1 MNLSRWA
8 VPASY
13 FSLVLGLTGL
23 GNGWRVASRLWGFP
37 TWIGE
42 AVMAVA
48 VAVWA
53 VLLLRFAIKWIAV
66 REAAR
71 AEAAHP
77 VQCCFIALV
86 PVATMLAGIG
96 VLPHAHGA
104 GTVIILVGAAASLLF
119 GLWRHGGQWR
129 GGRDAKTTTTVLYLP
144 TVGAN
149 LVSAIAMSALG
160 WPSWGQLFFG
170 AGVLAWIV
178 QESIILGRF
187 LTVEPLPLALRPTV
201 GIQMAPPA
209 VALLAYAAVTVGPPD
224 LFARMLLGYAIV
236 QALMVLRLMPW
247 IRQPF
252 TLSYWA
258 FTFGATA
265 ISTGTMRFAERG
277 DDPVFTTLAPVLFA
291 MSNVVIAGLSIA
303 SVAWVLR
310 TKPAPATPSASTSA
324 TTSSS
329 ISATTS
335 ATTSAPTVSGS

>member
-1 MNLSRWA
+1 MNASRWA

-13 FSLVLGLTGL
+13 FSMVLGLTGL

-37 TWIGE
+37 AWIGE
-42 AVMAVA
+42 SVMTVA
-48 VAVWA
+48 VTVWA
-53 VLLLRFAIKWIAV
+53 VLLVRFAIKWIAA
-66 REAAR
+66 REEAL

-77 VQCCFIALV
+77 ILCCFIALV

-96 VLPHAHGA
+96 VLPHAHGV
-104 GTVIILVGAAASLLF
+104 GTALILLGAAASLLF

-129 GGRDAKTTTTVLYLP
+129 GGRDPKTTTPVLYLP

-149 LVSAIAMSALG
+149 LVSAIALSALG

-178 QESIILGRF
+178 QESIILGRL
-187 LTVEPLPLALRPTV
+187 LTVDPLPPALRPTV

-209 VALLAYAAVTVGPPD
+209 VALLAYAAVTVGSPD
-224 LFARMLLGYAIV
+224 LIARMLLGYAIV

-252 TLSYWA
+252 TLSYWG

-277 DDPVFTTLAPVLFA
+277 YDPVFTTLAPVLFT
-291 MSNVVIAGLSIA
+291 MSNLVIAGLSIA
-303 SVAWVLR
+303 SVLWVLR
-310 TKPAPATPSASTSA
+310 PKPAAAPAPVAPAAS
-324 TTSSS
+324 
-329 ISATTS
+329 
-335 ATTSAPTVSGS
+335 

>member
-1 MNLSRWA
+1 MNASRWA

-13 FSLVLGLTGL
+13 FSMVLGLTGL

-42 AVMAVA
+42 SVMAVA
-48 VAVWA
+48 VTVWA
-53 VLLLRFAIKWIAV
+53 VLLVRFAIKWIAA
-66 REAAR
+66 REEAL

-77 VQCCFIALV
+77 ILCCFIALV

-96 VLPHAHGA
+96 VLPHAHGV
-104 GTVIILVGAAASLLF
+104 GTALILLGAAASLLF

-129 GGRDAKTTTTVLYLP
+129 GGRDPKTTTPVLYLP

-149 LVSAIAMSALG
+149 LVSAIALSALG

-178 QESIILGRF
+178 QESIILGRL
-187 LTVEPLPLALRPTV
+187 LTVDPLPAALRPTV

-224 LFARMLLGYAIV
+224 LIARMLLGYAIV

-252 TLSYWA
+252 TLSYWG

-265 ISTGTMRFAERG
+265 ISTGTMRFAERSH
-277 DDPVFTTLAPVLFA
+277 DPVFTTLAPVLFT
-291 MSNVVIAGLSIA
+291 MSNLVIAGLSIA
-303 SVAWVLR
+303 SVLWALR
-310 TKPAPATPSASTSA
+310 PKPAAAPAPVAPAAS
-324 TTSSS
+324 
-329 ISATTS
+329 
-335 ATTSAPTVSGS
+335 

>member
-1 MNLSRWA
+1 MNASRWA

-13 FSLVLGLTGL
+13 FSMVLGLTGL

-37 TWIGE
+37 AWIGE
-42 AVMAVA
+42 SVMTVA
-48 VAVWA
+48 VTVWA
-53 VLLLRFAIKWIAV
+53 VLLVRFAIKWIAA
-66 REAAR
+66 REEAL

-77 VQCCFIALV
+77 ILCCFIALV

-96 VLPHAHGA
+96 VLPHAHGV
-104 GTVIILVGAAASLLF
+104 GTALILLGAAASLLF

-129 GGRDAKTTTTVLYLP
+129 GGRDPKTTTPVLYLP

-149 LVSAIAMSALG
+149 LVSAIALSALG

-178 QESIILGRF
+178 QESIILGRL
-187 LTVEPLPLALRPTV
+187 LTVDPLPPALRPTV

-224 LFARMLLGYAIV
+224 LIARMLLGYAIV

-252 TLSYWA
+252 TLSYWG

-277 DDPVFTTLAPVLFA
+277 YDPVFTTLAPVLFT
-291 MSNVVIAGLSIA
+291 MSNLVIAGLSIA
-303 SVAWVLR
+303 SVLWVLR
-310 TKPAPATPSASTSA
+310 PKPAAAPAPVAPAAS
-324 TTSSS
+324 
-329 ISATTS
+329 
-335 ATTSAPTVSGS
+335 

>member
-1 MNLSRWA
+1 MNASRWA

-13 FSLVLGLTGL
+13 FSMVLGLTGL

-42 AVMAVA
+42 SVMAVA
-48 VAVWA
+48 VTVWA
-53 VLLLRFAIKWIAV
+53 VLLVRFAIKWIAA
-66 REAAR
+66 REEAL

-77 VQCCFIALV
+77 ILCCFIALV

-96 VLPHAHGA
+96 VLPHAHGV
-104 GTVIILVGAAASLLF
+104 GTGLVLLGAAASLLF

-129 GGRDAKTTTTVLYLP
+129 GGRDPKTTTPVLYLP

-149 LVSAIAMSALG
+149 LVSAIALSALG

-178 QESIILGRF
+178 QESIILGRL
-187 LTVEPLPLALRPTV
+187 LTVDPLPPALRPTV

-224 LFARMLLGYAIV
+224 LIARMLLGYAIV

-252 TLSYWA
+252 TLSYWG

-277 DDPVFTTLAPVLFA
+277 HDPVFTTLAPVLFT
-291 MSNVVIAGLSIA
+291 MSNLVIAGLSIA
-303 SVAWVLR
+303 SVVWALR
-310 TKPAPATPSASTSA
+310 PKPASAS
-324 TTSSS
+324 
-329 ISATTS
+329 
-335 ATTSAPTVSGS
+335 APAPVAPAAS

>member
-13 FSLVLGLTGL
+13 FSMVLGLTGL
-23 GNGWRVASRLWGFP
+23 GNGWRVAARLWGFP
-37 TWIGE
+37 AWIGE
-42 AVMAVA
+42 SVMAIA

-53 VLLLRFAIKWIAV
+53 VLLIRFAIKWIAV
-66 REAAR
+66 REAAK

-77 VQCCFIALV
+77 IQCCFIALV

-96 VLPHAHGA
+96 VLPHAHGV
-104 GTVIILVGAAASLLF
+104 GTVLILAGAVASLLF

-129 GGRDAKTTTTVLYLP
+129 GGRDDKATTPVLYLP

-149 LVSAIAMSALG
+149 LVSAIGMSALG
-160 WPSWGQLFFG
+160 WPTWGQLFFG

-178 QESIILGRF
+178 QESIILGRL
-187 LTVEPLPLALRPTV
+187 LTVEAMPLALRPTV

-209 VALLAYAAVTVGPPD
+209 VSLLAYAAVTVGPPD
-224 LFARMLLGYAIV
+224 VFARMLLGYAIV

-291 MSNVVIAGLSIA
+291 MSNVVIVGLSIA
-303 SVAWVLR
+303 SVLWALR
-310 TKPAPATPSASTSA
+310 AKPAPAPATATPSGGT
-324 TTSSS
+324 
-329 ISATTS
+329 
-335 ATTSAPTVSGS
+335 PTR

>member
-1 MNLSRWA
+1 MNVSRWA

-13 FSLVLGLTGL
+13 FSMVLGLTGL
-23 GNGWRVASRLWGFP
+23 GNGWRVAARLWGFP
-37 TWIGE
+37 AWIGE

-48 VAVWA
+48 VTVWA
-53 VLLLRFAIKWIAV
+53 VLLLRFAIKWIAD
-66 REAAR
+66 REAAK

-77 VQCCFIALV
+77 ILCCFIALV

-104 GTVIILVGAAASLLF
+104 GTAIILAGATASLLF

-129 GGRDAKTTTTVLYLP
+129 GGRDERTTTTVLYLP

-149 LVSAIAMSALG
+149 LVTAIALSALG
-160 WPSWGQLFFG
+160 WPTWGQLFFG

-209 VALLAYAAVTVGPPD
+209 VSLLAYAAVTVGPPD
-224 LFARMLLGYAIV
+224 IVARMLLGYAIV

-277 DDPVFTTLAPVLFA
+277 DDPVFTMLAPVLFT
-291 MSNVVIAGLSIA
+291 MSNVVIIGLSIA
-303 SVAWVLR
+303 SVLWVLR
-310 TKPAPATPSASTSA
+310 AKPAPAPASAAPASPASP
-324 TTSSS
+324 
-329 ISATTS
+329 
-335 ATTSAPTVSGS
+335 APTR

>member
-13 FSLVLGLTGL
+13 FSMVLGLTGL
-23 GNGWRVASRLWGFP
+23 GNGWRVAARLWGFP
-37 TWIGE
+37 AWIGE
-42 AVMAVA
+42 SVMAVA

-53 VLLLRFAIKWIAV
+53 VLLVRFAIKWIAV
-66 REAAR
+66 REAAK

-77 VQCCFIALV
+77 ILCCFIALV

-96 VLPHAHGA
+96 VLPHAHGVGMVLILA
-104 GTVIILVGAAASLLF
+104 GAVTALLF

-129 GGRDAKTTTTVLYLP
+129 GGRDEKTTTPVLYLP
-144 TVGAN
+144 TVGTN
-149 LVSAIAMSALG
+149 LVSAIGLSALG

-178 QESIILGRF
+178 QESIILGRL
-187 LTVEPLPLALRPTV
+187 LTVEPMPLALRPTI

-209 VALLAYAAVTVGPPD
+209 VSLLAYAAVTVGPPD
-224 LFARMLLGYAIV
+224 VFARMLLGYAIA

-291 MSNVVIAGLSIA
+291 MSNVVIVGLSIA
-303 SVAWVLR
+303 SVVWALR
-310 TKPAPATPSASTSA
+310 AKPVTQALAQKAPV
-324 TTSSS
+324 
-329 ISATTS
+329 
-335 ATTSAPTVSGS
+335 AP

>member
-1 MNLSRWA
+1 MNASRWA

-13 FSLVLGLTGL
+13 FSMVLGLTGL

-42 AVMAVA
+42 SVMAVA
-48 VAVWA
+48 VTVWA
-53 VLLLRFAIKWIAV
+53 VLLVRFAIKWIAA
-66 REAAR
+66 REEAL

-77 VQCCFIALV
+77 ILCCFIALV

-96 VLPHAHGA
+96 VLPHAHGV
-104 GTVIILVGAAASLLF
+104 GTALILLGAAASLLF

-129 GGRDAKTTTTVLYLP
+129 GGRDPKTTTPVLYLP

-149 LVSAIAMSALG
+149 LVSAIALSALG

-178 QESIILGRF
+178 QESIILGRL
-187 LTVEPLPLALRPTV
+187 LTVDPLPPALRPTV

-224 LFARMLLGYAIV
+224 LIARMLLGYAIV
-236 QALMVLRLMPW
+236 QTLMVLRLMPW

-252 TLSYWA
+252 TLSYWG

-277 DDPVFTTLAPVLFA
+277 HDPVFTTLAPVLFT
-291 MSNVVIAGLSIA
+291 MSNLVIAGLSIA
-303 SVAWVLR
+303 SVLWVLR
-310 TKPAPATPSASTSA
+310 PKPASASAPVAPAA
-324 TTSSS
+324 T
-329 ISATTS
+329 
-335 ATTSAPTVSGS
+335 

>member
-53 VLLLRFAIKWIAV
+53 VLLRFAIKWIAV

>member
-1 MNLSRWA
+1 MNASRWA

-13 FSLVLGLTGL
+13 FSMVLGLTGL
-23 GNGWRVASRLWGFP
+23 GNGWRVAARLWGFP
-37 TWIGE
+37 AWIGE

-48 VAVWA
+48 VTVWA

-66 REAAR
+66 RDAAK

-77 VQCCFIALV
+77 ILCCFIALV

-96 VLPHAHGA
+96 VLPHAHGV
-104 GTVIILVGAAASLLF
+104 GTAIILAGATASLLF

-129 GGRDAKTTTTVLYLP
+129 GGRDEKTTTTVLYLP

-149 LVSAIAMSALG
+149 LVSAIAISALG
-160 WPSWGQLFFG
+160 WPTWGQLFFG

-209 VALLAYAAVTVGPPD
+209 VSLLAYAAVTTGPPD
-224 LFARMLLGYAIV
+224 IVARMLLGYAIV

-277 DDPVFTTLAPVLFA
+277 DDPVFTTLAPVLFT
-291 MSNVVIAGLSIA
+291 MSNVVIIGLSIA
-303 SVAWVLR
+303 SVLWVLR
-310 TKPAPATPSASTSA
+310 AKPAPAPAA
-324 TTSSS
+324 
-329 ISATTS
+329 A
-335 ATTSAPTVSGS
+335 AVAAPVGPAPTR

>member
-1 MNLSRWA
+1 MNASRWA

-13 FSLVLGLTGL
+13 FSMVLGLTGL

-42 AVMAVA
+42 SVMAVA
-48 VAVWA
+48 VTVWA
-53 VLLLRFAIKWIAV
+53 VLLVRFAIKWIAA
-66 REAAR
+66 REEAL

-77 VQCCFIALV
+77 ILCCFIALV

-96 VLPHAHGA
+96 VLPHAHGV
-104 GTVIILVGAAASLLF
+104 GTALILFGAAASLLF

-129 GGRDAKTTTTVLYLP
+129 GGRDPKKTTPVLYLP

-149 LVSAIAMSALG
+149 LVSAIALSALG

-178 QESIILGRF
+178 QESIILGRL
-187 LTVEPLPLALRPTV
+187 LTVDPLPPALRPTV

-224 LFARMLLGYAIV
+224 FIARMLLGYAIV

-252 TLSYWA
+252 TLSYWG

-277 DDPVFTTLAPVLFA
+277 NDPVFTTLAPVLFT

-303 SVAWVLR
+303 SVLWVLR
-310 TKPAPATPSASTSA
+310 PKPAAAPAPVAPAAS
-324 TTSSS
+324 
-329 ISATTS
+329 
-335 ATTSAPTVSGS
+335 

>member
-13 FSLVLGLTGL
+13 FSMVLGLTGL

-37 TWIGE
+37 AWIGE

-53 VLLLRFAIKWIAV
+53 VLLLRFAIKWIAA
-66 REAAR
+66 REAAK

-77 VQCCFIALV
+77 ILCCFIALV

-104 GTVIILVGAAASLLF
+104 GMVIILVGAVASLLF

-129 GGRDAKTTTTVLYLP
+129 GGRDEKTTTTVLYLP

-209 VALLAYAAVTVGPPD
+209 VSLLAYAAVTTGPPD
-224 LFARMLLGYAIV
+224 IVARMLLGYAIV

-277 DDPVFTTLAPVLFA
+277 DDPVFTVLAPVLFA
-291 MSNVVIAGLSIA
+291 MSNVVIVGLSIA
-303 SVAWVLR
+303 SVLWVLR
-310 TKPAPATPSASTSA
+310 AKPAPAA
-324 TTSSS
+324 
-329 ISATTS
+329 
-335 ATTSAPTVSGS
+335 TSAPAPAG

>member
-1 MNLSRWA
+1 
-8 VPASY
+8 
-13 FSLVLGLTGL
+13 
-23 GNGWRVASRLWGFP
+23 
-37 TWIGE
+37 
-42 AVMAVA
+42 
-48 VAVWA
+48 
-53 VLLLRFAIKWIAV
+53 
-66 REAAR
+66 
-71 AEAAHP
+71 
-77 VQCCFIALV
+77 
-86 PVATMLAGIG
+86 MLAGIG

>member
-1 MNLSRWA
+1 MNASRWA

-13 FSLVLGLTGL
+13 FSMVLGLTGL
-23 GNGWRVASRLWGFP
+23 GNGWRVASRLWGCP
-37 TWIGE
+37 AWIGE

-48 VAVWA
+48 VTVWA
-53 VLLLRFAIKWIAV
+53 VLLVRFAIKWIAD
-66 REAAR
+66 REAAK

-77 VQCCFIALV
+77 ILCCFIALV

-96 VLPHAHGA
+96 VLPHAHGV
-104 GTVIILVGAAASLLF
+104 GTAIILAGATASLLF

-129 GGRDAKTTTTVLYLP
+129 GGRDERTTTTVLYLP

-149 LVSAIAMSALG
+149 LVSAIALSALG
-160 WPSWGQLFFG
+160 WPTWGQLFFG

-209 VALLAYAAVTVGPPD
+209 VSLLAYAAVTVGPPD
-224 LFARMLLGYAIV
+224 IVARMLLGYAIV

-303 SVAWVLR
+303 SVLWALR
-310 TKPAPATPSASTSA
+310 ATPAVAPAPAPAPA
-324 TTSSS
+324 
-329 ISATTS
+329 APVP
-335 ATTSAPTVSGS
+335 SAPTAG

>member
-42 AVMAVA
+42 AVRAVA

-187 LTVEPLPLALRPTV
+187 LTVEPLPLALRPPA
-201 GIQMAPPA
+201 APSGCRPSVRRTCSPA
-209 VALLAYAAVTVGPPD
+209 CC
-224 LFARMLLGYAIV
+224 
-236 QALMVLRLMPW
+236 
-247 IRQPF
+247 
-252 TLSYWA
+252 WA
-258 FTFGATA
+258 TR
-265 ISTGTMRFAERG
+265 SCRR
-277 DDPVFTTLAPVLFA
+277 
-291 MSNVVIAGLSIA
+291 
-303 SVAWVLR
+303 
-310 TKPAPATPSASTSA
+310 
-324 TTSSS
+324 
-329 ISATTS
+329 
-335 ATTSAPTVSGS
+335 

>member
-1 MNLSRWA
+1 
-8 VPASY
+8 
-13 FSLVLGLTGL
+13 
-23 GNGWRVASRLWGFP
+23 
-37 TWIGE
+37 
-42 AVMAVA
+42 
-48 VAVWA
+48 
-53 VLLLRFAIKWIAV
+53 
-66 REAAR
+66 
-71 AEAAHP
+71 
-77 VQCCFIALV
+77 
-86 PVATMLAGIG
+86 
-96 VLPHAHGA
+96 
-104 GTVIILVGAAASLLF
+104 
-119 GLWRHGGQWR
+119 
-129 GGRDAKTTTTVLYLP
+129 
-144 TVGAN
+144 
-149 LVSAIAMSALG
+149 
-160 WPSWGQLFFG
+160 
-170 AGVLAWIV
+170 
-178 QESIILGRF
+178 
-187 LTVEPLPLALRPTV
+187 
-201 GIQMAPPA
+201 
-209 VALLAYAAVTVGPPD
+209 
-224 LFARMLLGYAIV
+224 MLLGYAIV